1 MLELT
6 QRISI
11 DEKFN
16 QAEACIIN
24 LLLESLIDF
33 IGSHPICF
41 LARTY
46 AIAALKT
53 KRLSCIGFSFFA
65 LQVFNEAPEAASH
78 SLHTDNLQSVFSHI
92 LHPAIVFGRC
102 NGDQCP
108 ECDKN
113 KRARQLE
120 ARKHWIYFFAL
131 QVFNEA
137 PEAAS
142 RQKLD
147 LIHCT
152 PIICNQSSHI
162 FCILR

>member
-1 MLELT
+1 MPSVDV
-6 QRISI
+6 QMS
-11 DEKFN
+11 N
-16 QAEACIIN
+16 M
-24 LLLESLIDF
+24 
-33 IGSHPICF
+33 
-41 LARTY
+41 
-46 AIAALKT
+46 
-53 KRLSCIGFSFFA
+53 LSCANVCHRCIKDKTLVLHWIYFFA

-92 LHPAIVFGRC
+92 LHPAIVLGRC

-142 RQKLD
+142 HSLHTD
-147 LIHCT
+147 NL
-152 PIICNQSSHI
+152 QSVFSHI
-162 FCILR
+162 LHPAMTW